1 MTRLAVGFL
10 LGLSLGA
17 LGTAFADSML
27 GKDNS
32 IHPLAETPI
41 EMYLNAGVGPDN
53 KMAPIRVDENGYVIC
68 SDKGPRR

>member
-1 MTRLAVGFL
+1 MTRLAIGFL

-17 LGTAFADSML
+17 ASADSML
-27 GKDNS
+27 GHERS
-32 IHPLAETPI
+32 GLAGTPI
-41 EMYLNAGVGPDN
+41 DTYLSAGIGPDN

>member
-27 GKDNS
+27 GHDNVTQW
-32 IHPLAETPI
+32 LKKT
-41 EMYLNAGVGPDN
+41 YLYAGVEPDN
-53 KMAPIRVDENGYVIC
+53 NMAPIRVDENGYVIC